1 MHKCEASK
9 FTSRLIMRLRFLG
22 ENFSKKQKI
31 QKIWRKNAK
40 KVKKSAFY
48 AFFNYNS
55 KFR

>member
-1 MHKCEASK
+1 MHKCKSSK

-40 KVKKSAFY
+40 KLKKVRFMR
-48 AFFNYNS
+48 FLIKNS

>member
-1 MHKCEASK
+1 MRECEASK

-48 AFFNYNS
+48 VFFNQ
-55 KFR
+55 KL

>member
-1 MHKCEASK
+1 MRECEASK

-40 KVKKSAFY
+40 KVKKVHFMC
-48 AFFNYNS
+48 FFN
-55 KFR
+55 